1 MKPSTKNQATGL
13 AKSVAGK
20 VKEVTGKSVGNPRLQ
35 AEGQAQKIE
44 GKTQQKV
51 GEIQKVLG
59 S

>member
-13 AKSVAGK
+13 AKSAAGK
-20 VKEVTGKSVGNPRLQ
+20 IKEVTGKTVGNPRLQ
-35 AEGQAQKIE
+35 AEGKAQKIE
-44 GKTQQKV
+44 GKTQRKV